1 MYIHGLFLKRQ
12 NEVSETF
19 AKVICKDLLTTQKI
33 WDNILYGPKK
43 DNFHL
48 LLHAHTIVFT
58 EKLMGSLQS
67 VALAV
72 MGKDQ
77 FASMKEDVAQKVIE
91 KLPEIIE
98 LSYDYTTEALDLENT
113 MRRKMQGLNSEE
125 FEGVLHPAFEE
136 DEMLLILVG
145 GVLGAIVGVIQMFA
159 IF

>member
-1 MYIHGLFLKRQ
+1 
-12 NEVSETF
+12 
-19 AKVICKDLLTTQKI
+19 
-33 WDNILYGPKK
+33 
-43 DNFHL
+43 
-48 LLHAHTIVFT
+48 
-58 EKLMGSLQS
+58 MGSLQS